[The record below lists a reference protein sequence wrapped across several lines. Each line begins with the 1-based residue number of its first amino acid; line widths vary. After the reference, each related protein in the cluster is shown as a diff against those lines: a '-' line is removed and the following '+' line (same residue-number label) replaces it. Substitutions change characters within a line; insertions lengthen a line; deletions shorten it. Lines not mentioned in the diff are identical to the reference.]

1 MYIIFFLKLCLF
13 LIRIKNKVINLD
25 FLKNYHCWCLAM
37 MNPFFFLAITCDRPT
52 LQYPLHISAN
62 SNRSSYNYNN
72 SIEFTCSL
80 GYTIQN
86 SSVKYCTHTD
96 AFQRNLP
103 SCKGMQIHAETLGYN
118 ASYSQALGFPA
129 KSHNYHTRQTCWLIL
144 SCTVKIHSFFIF

>member
-1 MYIIFFLKLCLF
+1 MSCNDESLLF
-13 LIRIKNKVINLD
+13 LT
-25 FLKNYHCWCLAM
+25 
-37 MNPFFFLAITCDRPT
+37 ITCDRPT

-103 SCKGMQIHAETLGYN
+103 SCKGMQIHAKHSGIMQVTAKLS
-118 ASYSQALGFPA
+118 ASRPKVPIIIHVKPA
-129 KSHNYHTRQTCWLIL
+129 D
-144 SCTVKIHSFFIF
+144 